1 MEDGTLKSIL
11 RKTFSPV
18 NPTMVMKI
26 IEEILLALLIAK
38 FYCSI
43 QKQLWTDR
51 TFYFCFGSEHKHES
65 QTFLNDPGFL
75 KISLYHICF
84 Y

>member
-1 MEDGTLKSIL
+1 MEDGTFKLLL

-18 NPTMVMKI
+18 NPTLVMKT
-26 IEEILLALLIAK
+26 IEEMLLALLITK

-51 TFYFCFGSEHKHES
+51 IFFFFVLEVSINMKAK
-65 QTFLNDPGFL
+65 TFLMTQDF
-75 KISLYHICF
+75 
-84 Y
+84 

>member
-1 MEDGTLKSIL
+1 MEDGTLKSLL

-18 NPTMVMKI
+18 NPTLDIKT
-26 IEEILLALLIAK
+26 IEEMLLALLIAK
-38 FYCSI
+38 FYCNI
-43 QKQLWTDR
+43 QKQMWTDR
-51 TFYFCFGSEHKHES
+51 IFYFFLSEHKHES